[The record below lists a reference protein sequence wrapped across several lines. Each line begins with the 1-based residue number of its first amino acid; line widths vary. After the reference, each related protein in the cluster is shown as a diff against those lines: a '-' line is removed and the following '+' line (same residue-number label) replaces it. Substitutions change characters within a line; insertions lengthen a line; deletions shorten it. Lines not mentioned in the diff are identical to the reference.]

1 MSALLHALELT
12 VRGAAV
18 CAVVVAAYLVCV
30 WVLADD
36 KETK

>member
-18 CAVVVAAYLVCV
+18 CAVMVVAYLLVV
-30 WVLADD
+30 WMFGSDP
-36 KETK
+36 E

>member
-1 MSALLHALELT
+1 MTALLHALELT

-18 CAVVVAAYLVCV
+18 CAVMVVAYLLVI
-30 WVLADD
+30 WMFADD